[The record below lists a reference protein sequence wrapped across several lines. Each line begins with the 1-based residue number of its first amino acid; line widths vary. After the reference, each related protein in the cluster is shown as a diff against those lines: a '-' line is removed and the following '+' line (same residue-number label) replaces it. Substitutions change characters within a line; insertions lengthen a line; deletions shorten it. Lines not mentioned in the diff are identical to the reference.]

1 QQLQQLPQLHRQRL
15 RQVPRLRVPQQVL
28 QVLRQQVHQRQQHQ
42 LLLHQPRVPLRQQRL
57 PQ

>member
-1 QQLQQLPQLHRQRL
+1 
-15 RQVPRLRVPQQVL
+15 QVPRLRVPQQVL